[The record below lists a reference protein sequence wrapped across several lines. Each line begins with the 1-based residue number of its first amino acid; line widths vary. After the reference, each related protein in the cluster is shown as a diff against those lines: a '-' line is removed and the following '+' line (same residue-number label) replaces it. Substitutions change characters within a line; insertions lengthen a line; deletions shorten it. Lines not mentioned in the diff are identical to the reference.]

1 MKIDYKKE
9 LETASKGMI
18 MIHDPKL
25 LIKLIVRMIVRKL
38 HIRHAGMIL
47 YEPVNDSYALSI
59 SRGEIGVKVPAGF
72 TRFTKTSPIIRIF
85 NRKEFKPLTFNP
97 NAILSEDINRLLW
110 HESVISN
117 GNGNGKLTKELLR
130 KVDEQMQMLN
140 SVACVP
146 AYYRHKLMAILL
158 LGEKRDGSR
167 FEQEELDFFAALA
180 SDAAMAIRNAQLFE
194 DLKREADRNRA
205 LFLQTIEVLGS
216 TIEAKDAYT
225 HGHTGR
231 VTEYSVA
238 IARHMAASG
247 TAQFPESFFENIYIA
262 GLLHDIGKI
271 AVPESILN
279 KTDKLTEAEYAIMK
293 QHTLRGD
300 EMVRPLSLPKECLE
314 GIKHHHERFDGKGYP
329 DGLKG
334 EGIPTVA
341 AIMAVADAFDAM
353 TSDRPY
359 RKGMSK
365 EVAIEEIKRCAGA
378 QFNPV
383 CVKAM
388 VELYAEGKI

>member
-18 MIHDPKL
+18 MIHEPKL

-38 HIRHAGMIL
+38 RVKHAAMIL
-47 YEPVNDSYALSI
+47 FEPRRNAYVLNI
-59 SRGEIGVKVPAGF
+59 SRGELGVKVPAGF
-72 TRFTKTSPIIRIF
+72 TRFTGESPIIRVF
-85 NRKEFKPLTFNP
+85 NRREFRPLTFNP
-97 NAILSEDINRLLW
+97 NAILSEDINRLIW
-110 HESVISN
+110 HESIISN
-117 GNGNGKLTKELLR
+117 GNGNGKLTKELLC

-140 SVACVP
+140 AVACVP

-158 LGEKRDGSR
+158 LGEKHDGSR

-238 IARHMAASG
+238 LARQMAANGS
-247 TAQFPESFFENIYIA
+247 AHFPEVFFENLYIA

-271 AVPESILN
+271 AIPESILN
-279 KTDKLTEAEYAIMK
+279 KQGKLTDAEYEIMK
-293 QHTLRGD
+293 QHTVRGV
-300 EMVRPLSLPKECLE
+300 EMVAPLSLPKESLE
-314 GIKHHHERFDGKGYP
+314 GIRNHHERFDGRGYP
-329 DGLKG
+329 DGFKG
-334 EGIPTVA
+334 EAVPMSA
-341 AIMAVADAFDAM
+341 AIMAVADTFDAM

-359 RKGMSK
+359 RKGLSK
-365 EVAIEEIKRCAGA
+365 EAAMEEIRRCCGT

-383 CVKAM
+383 VVKAM
-388 VELYAEGKI
+388 LELYEHGKM